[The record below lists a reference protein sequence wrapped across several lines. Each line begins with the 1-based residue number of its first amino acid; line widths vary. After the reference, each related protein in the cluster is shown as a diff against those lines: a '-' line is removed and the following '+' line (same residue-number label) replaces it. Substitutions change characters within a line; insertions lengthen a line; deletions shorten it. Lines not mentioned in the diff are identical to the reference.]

1 MKNNSDNDNEK
12 TSPDRKQ
19 SKKAYQQPQL
29 QVYGSLKDITESV
42 GATGVSDG
50 GGIPNF
56 NRTSA

>member
-1 MKNNSDNDNEK
+1 MMKTTPDNS
-12 TSPDRKQ
+12 Q

-29 QVYGSLKDITESV
+29 QVYGSLKDVTKMV
-42 GATGVSDG
+42 GSNGVSDG

>member
-1 MKNNSDNDNEK
+1 MKNDNDNEQA
-12 TSPDRKQ
+12 TPDNNQ
-19 SKKAYQQPQL
+19 TKKPYQQPQL

>member
-1 MKNNSDNDNEK
+1 MKNDNDNEK
-12 TSPDRKQ
+12 APPDPKQ
-19 SKKAYQQPQL
+19 SKKTYQQPQL

>member
-1 MKNNSDNDNEK
+1 MNSENEK
-12 TSPDRKQ
+12 TSPDTNQ

-29 QVYGSLKDITESV
+29 QVYGTLKDITESV

-56 NRTSA
+56 NRTSAE

>member
-1 MKNNSDNDNEK
+1 MNSENEK
-12 TSPDRKQ
+12 TSPDTNQ

-29 QVYGSLKDITESV
+29 QVYGTLKDITESV